1 MVSIQ
6 QGRPLDENGQ
16 RIMTVSFFLQMLLNG
31 LQLASVY
38 ILIALGFTLIF
49 GILEI
54 VNMAHGSIYMLG
66 GYAVW
71 ILFARLK
78 VNYFLSLILT
88 IVVIG
93 FIGVAI
99 ERIIFRRLKGLVM
112 PTIIVSIGARS
123 PIWRGPLRDPLR

>member
-16 RIMTVSFFLQMLLNG
+16 GIMTVSFFLQMLLNG

-54 VNMAHGSIYMLG
+54 VNMAHGSFYMLG

-88 IVVIG
+88 IVDHWVH
-93 FIGVAI
+93 
-99 ERIIFRRLKGLVM
+99 
-112 PTIIVSIGARS
+112 RS
-123 PIWRGPLRDPLR
+123 RH